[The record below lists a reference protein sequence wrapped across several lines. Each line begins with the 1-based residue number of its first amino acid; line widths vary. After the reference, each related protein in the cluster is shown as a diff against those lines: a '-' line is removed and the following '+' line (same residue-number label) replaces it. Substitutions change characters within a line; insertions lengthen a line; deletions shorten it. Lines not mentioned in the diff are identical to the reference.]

1 MAVYFP
7 TDRRFR
13 RAQIRPARRRRIG
26 EALRYL
32 MRGLVSIVVVAAGAY
47 WGPVVVSQTALLRID
62 TISVDGNQHL
72 SDGEVLALLGQLV
85 GSNILTADLE
95 GQRDRLLTSSWVE
108 TATLRR
114 VLPSTVEVTVVER
127 TPIGLGRFAGHLYLV
142 DATGTVIDE
151 YGPRFT
157 RFRLPIIDGLVP
169 PGEQGVVAGGPRAQL
184 AARLIAALQVRAE
197 LSQRVSQIDVQ
208 DPYNAVVL
216 LIDDPTRL
224 HLGDE
229 QFVARLDEYL
239 ELAPALR
246 ARVPEIDYV
255 DLRFDQRVYVRPV
268 DPRRSARR
276 AAGKATSDV
285 THGGT
290 P

>member
-47 WGPVVVSQTALLRID
+47 WAPVVVSQIALLRID

-229 QFVARLDEYL
+229 QFVVRLDEYL

-285 THGGT
+285 TDGGT

>member
-32 MRGLVSIVVVAAGAY
+32 MRGLVSIVVVGAGAY
-47 WGPVVVSQTALLRID
+47 WVPVVVSQTALLRID
-62 TISVDGNQHL
+62 TISVDGNRHL
-72 SDGEVLALLGQLV
+72 SNGEVLALLGQLV
-85 GSNILTADLE
+85 GANILTADLE
-95 GQRDRLLTSSWVE
+95 AQRDRLLTSSWVE

-169 PGEQGVVAGGPRAQL
+169 PGEQGVVVGGPRAQL
-184 AARLIAALQVRAE
+184 AARLIEALQVRAE

-216 LIDDPTRL
+216 LSDDSTRL
-224 HLGDE
+224 HLGGE

-268 DPRRSARR
+268 DPRRSAHR
-276 AAGKATSDV
+276 AAGMATSDV
-285 THGGT
+285 THGGK